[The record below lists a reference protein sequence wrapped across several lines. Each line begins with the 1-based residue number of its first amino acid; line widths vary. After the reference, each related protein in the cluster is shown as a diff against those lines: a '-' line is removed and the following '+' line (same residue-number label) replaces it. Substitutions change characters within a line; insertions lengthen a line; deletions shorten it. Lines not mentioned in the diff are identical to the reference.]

1 MNKIVFFVL
10 LSNLLH
16 PNIPK
21 ALEGQRNK
29 AKIKPH
35 QKFIK
40 IEKSYISYVYE
51 LKENKVVSTNF
62 DLKGRLTSKTNY
74 GTENNQNIF
83 FSGQITGVEGY
94 VESAAIGNIVGRII
108 SHLQKKKTLSL
119 PPKTTAHGALLSHLT
134 KNAIHDTF
142 QPMNINFGLID
153 SYLDNKKI
161 KGKDKKA
168 LQSKKALLD
177 FKRWINK
184 FI

>member
-62 DLKGRLTSKTNY
+62 DLKGRLTSKSNY
-74 GTENNQNIF
+74 SIENNQNIF
-83 FSGQITGVEGY
+83 LIKENCAQSDC
-94 VESAAIGNIVGRII
+94 
-108 SHLQKKKTLSL
+108 LQF
-119 PPKTTAHGALLSHLT
+119 
-134 KNAIHDTF
+134 IH
-142 QPMNINFGLID
+142 N
-153 SYLDNKKI
+153 
-161 KGKDKKA
+161 
-168 LQSKKALLD
+168 
-177 FKRWINK
+177 
-184 FI
+184 